1 MNAIPTRDCRLAR
14 AYVPPQAYTGRW
26 CPMDGLH
33 RGTIFPELYSPYVPS
48 EFVVEGGYDCV
59 P

>member
-1 MNAIPTRDCRLAR
+1 MEKMPLNGLSLAR
-14 AYVPPQAYTGRW
+14 AYVQPQVYAGRW
-26 CPMDGLH
+26 EAMEGLR

-48 EFVVEGGYDCV
+48 EYIVEGVGCRV